1 MKILGEN
8 LIVLDAIF
16 ISAVIVLS
24 MFAYVFIMPRAVQPI
39 FPMWVL
45 DEYQRA
51 PKSQMAVLTNESS
64 LFYIGVENKMNRS
77 EYCEIQVKF
86 RNLSMP
92 IPNTANST
100 FAPLDS
106 ILSYRF
112 FLAKD
117 ETWET
122 PFEFNLT
129 GEEFNSSF
137 ILHDIEINNKLYEIN
152 LQSDWIEEFNG
163 YNYQFIFEL
172 WLFEKTKE
180 EFSFSGVWVTSP
192 FLYIDLNQTINDG
205 VEST

>member
-16 ISAVIVLS
+16 ISAVIIFS

-45 DEYQRA
+45 DGHQRA
-51 PKSQMAVLTNESS
+51 AKSQMAVLTNESS
-64 LFYIGVENKMNRS
+64 LFYIGVENKMNGS

-86 RNLSMP
+86 RNLSMS
-92 IPNTANST
+92 IPNTANVT

-106 ILSYRF
+106 ILNYRF

-122 PFEFNLT
+122 PFEFNFT
-129 GEEFNSSF
+129 GEELNSSF
-137 ILHDIEINNKLYEIN
+137 ILHDIKINNKLYEIN
-152 LQSDWIEEFNG
+152 LQSNWIEEFNG
-163 YNYQFIFEL
+163 YTYQFIFEL

-192 FLYIDLNQTINDG
+192 FLYIASNQTINDAM
-205 VEST
+205 EST

>member
-1 MKILGEN
+1 MKIRGEN

-16 ISAVIVLS
+16 ISAVIISS
-24 MFAYVFIMPRAVQPI
+24 MFAYIFIMPRVVQPI

-45 DEYQRA
+45 DEYQHA
-51 PKSQMAVLTNESS
+51 PMSQMAVLTNESS
-64 LFYIGVENKMNRS
+64 LLYIGVENKMNGS

-86 RNLSMP
+86 RNLSMS
-92 IPNTANST
+92 IPNTANVT

-122 PFEFNLT
+122 PFEFNFT
-129 GEEFNSSF
+129 GEELNSSF
-137 ILHDIEINNKLYEIN
+137 ILHDIEINNKLYETN

-172 WLFEKTKE
+172 WLFDKTE
-180 EFSFSGVWVTSP
+180 EGFAFSGVWVTSP
-192 FLYIDLNQTINDG
+192 FLYIDLNQTMND
-205 VEST
+205 